1 MKIGILG
8 QGVAGIFLAIM
19 VKTNNILDDVT
30 VIDKNMNAG
39 RKFSATGNGRGNV
52 ANLDL
57 NDHSY
62 NCAEALEIVK
72 EFDAKK
78 VEEFLLSI
86 GLFTRELGNLVYP
99 FSLSGK
105 TFVEFLI
112 NIAKEKKVKFINNE
126 SLLDYSIDNNKVKV
140 QTSKKNFV
148 FDKFIIAA
156 GSPSGPHLGGSQSI
170 LSILDKHGYQ
180 IQPFKAGLAPIKV
193 NEITRTIENERV
205 KAKVTL
211 VIDKEKC
218 YEEEGEVLFKKDGLS
233 GIAIFNCA
241 SVIARHTKI
250 KKATISLDLMPDLSY
265 EELVNKL
272 AKLNS
277 FSKNSVLLGIFTKPI
292 CEYIRKVSGV
302 KNLNAYTNTE
312 IKKLAVAIKNLNF
325 TYLDTYAFRESQ
337 ASIGGVEF
345 NNLNKNLES
354 KTEPNVYFAGEILD
368 ADGLCGGYNINF
380 AIASA
385 YRIYNSIK

>member
-1 MKIGILG
+1 
-8 QGVAGIFLAIM
+8 
-19 VKTNNILDDVT
+19 
-30 VIDKNMNAG
+30 
-39 RKFSATGNGRGNV
+39 
-52 ANLDL
+52 
-57 NDHSY
+57 
-62 NCAEALEIVK
+62 
-72 EFDAKK
+72 
-78 VEEFLLSI
+78 
-86 GLFTRELGNLVYP
+86 
-99 FSLSGK
+99 
-105 TFVEFLI
+105 
-112 NIAKEKKVKFINNE
+112 
-126 SLLDYSIDNNKVKV
+126 
-140 QTSKKNFV
+140 
-148 FDKFIIAA
+148 
-156 GSPSGPHLGGSQSI
+156 
-170 LSILDKHGYQ
+170 
-180 IQPFKAGLAPIKV
+180 
-193 NEITRTIENERV
+193 
-205 KAKVTL
+205 
-211 VIDKEKC
+211 
-218 YEEEGEVLFKKDGLS
+218 
-233 GIAIFNCA
+233 
-241 SVIARHTKI
+241 
-250 KKATISLDLMPDLSY
+250 MPDLSY

-354 KTEPNVYFAGEILD
+354 KTESNVYFAGEILD